1 MAAGVSDPLPF
12 DRDRLIAMPGLD
24 YLRATLAGE
33 IAAPP
38 IWDLMG
44 LRLVAVEPGAVTF
57 RGTPRP
63 EHGNATGTVH
73 GGWYGTLLD
82 AAMGCA
88 VMTEV
93 PAGANHAT
101 LEYKVNITRVA
112 RIGAEVEAVGRV
124 QHSGRRT
131 GVSVGDV
138 KGVADGKLY
147 ATGSTTCIVLDG

>member
-1 MAAGVSDPLPF
+1 MNAPLPF

-24 YLRATLAGE
+24 YLRGTLSGQ

-38 IWDLMG
+38 IWGLMG
-44 LRLVAVEPGAVTF
+44 LRLVRVDPDEVVF
-57 RGTPRP
+57 HGTPGP

-88 VMTEV
+88 VMTGV

-101 LEYKVNITRVA
+101 LEYKINITRVV
-112 RIGAEVEAVGRV
+112 RIGHTVQAVGRV
-124 QHSGRRT
+124 QHGGRRT
-131 GVSVGDV
+131 GVAMGEVHGLT
-138 KGVADGKLY
+138 DGKLY
-147 ATGSTTCIVLDG
+147 ATGSTTCILLEG